1 MRVSGFA
8 TKQNGQCPIGEMGP
22 LRGRRRIRLGRLRWT
37 GSLHDDDQEAGAS
50 NTERTCREPA
60 KVEREMRK
68 KNRNARATE
77 ASAGQEFQIST
88 RTGPSMNRSVSANR
102 QLYQLGRVY
111 AVSTLVRRQV
121 QARKVQKGDPRV
133 GSEGQKSR
141 ELEIEEH
148 LLPCEK
154 SPRNL
159 QTRQRHTL

>member
-88 RTGPSMNRSVSANR
+88 RTACPLIDNYTNLDA
-102 QLYQLGRVY
+102 Y
-111 AVSTLVRRQV
+111 TLSRLW
-121 QARKVQKGDPRV
+121 
-133 GSEGQKSR
+133 SEGKYKHARCRKEIQ
-141 ELEIEEH
+141 ELGA
-148 LLPCEK
+148 K
-154 SPRNL
+154 VKKAGNL
-159 QTRQRHTL
+159 R